1 MDCDELIDELL
12 SVQSADDRAP
22 LACSRASA
30 RMAATQHVQGQ
41 EVCAQGLRKHRERLA
56 ALVGGGQAKQFLGK
70 AFTVDQ
76 IDALDDAEIVKLY
89 ARYEARLGAAMTKTL
104 GSAALLLY
112 AGVASMFF
120 FQSKTNQ
127 RLLLTSRPTR
137 LSGMHLT
144 VLPSSSTTVMACSW
158 HR

>member
-12 SVQSADDRAP
+12 STQSADDRAP

-30 RMAATQHVQGQ
+30 GMAATQHVQGQ
-41 EVCAQGLRKHRERLA
+41 EVCAQGLRKHCEMLA
-56 ALVGGGQAKQFLGK
+56 AMVGGGQAKQYLGK

-104 GSAALLLY
+104 GSAAFLLY
-112 AGVASMFF
+112 AVVASMFF
-120 FQSKTNQ
+120 PNRKPAS
-127 RLLLTSRPTR
+127 
-137 LSGMHLT
+137 
-144 VLPSSSTTVMACSW
+144 ACC
-158 HR
+158 